1 MNTPQ
6 EYKEGIN
13 KLKHVETKLNRWA
26 GVFQSIV
33 DVLQGKEKR
42 VAGLQGPGFDRKFF
56 FRAPEQP
63 SFDYGEK
70 LPTAEEIIDA
80 LDEKDRLNMQIS
92 SFKRQIT
99 EAERP

>member
-6 EYKEGIN
+6 EYSEGIK
-13 KLKHVETKLNRWA
+13 KLKRVETGLNRWA
-26 GVFQSIV
+26 GIFQSIV
-33 DVLQGKEKR
+33 NVLQGKEKR
-42 VAGLQGPGFDRKFF
+42 VTGLQGPGYDKRFF
-56 FRAPEQP
+56 FPTPGQP

-80 LDEKDRLNMQIS
+80 LDERDRLSRLTS

-99 EAERP
+99 EAERS